1 MSEVS
6 VSWRRR
12 SPSARSALP
21 FKVPLVVFRILLSIY
36 SQSTKVV
43 LAENFSEE
51 NFDAEGVPP
60 F

>member
-6 VSWRRR
+6 VSLRRR
-12 SPSARSALP
+12 SPSARSPLP
-21 FKVPLVVFRILLSIY
+21 FKVPLVVFRIPLLM
-36 SQSTKVV
+36 QSKGTKVV
-43 LAENFSEE
+43 FAENFSEG

>member
-6 VSWRRR
+6 VSRKRR
-12 SPSARSALP
+12 SPSARSALLL
-21 FKVPLVVFRILLSIY
+21 KALLLVLRIPLSTQ
-36 SQSTKVV
+36 SKSTKVV
-43 LAENFSEE
+43 LVENFSEE